1 MVATLQRI
9 IHYIS
14 GLWFIDYCDISQNI
28 HNMEE
33 QVDQPVAEIQEF
45 CPSCGAKRK
54 GDYCRKCG
62 EKRIIPERDFSIRK
76 FLNQTLWH
84 FAHFDSK
91 LLKSTWLLFSKPGF
105 LTAEW
110 IAGRRVRYMKPIQM
124 FLVASVLFYFFL
136 PTTTAHFTGPRDM
149 IEGYKKQDHVQN
161 FFHYDFEKNF
171 AEKAVLYNVSEDQLA
186 KEFVELAAE
195 RSKTWLFVLI
205 PVWGACIFLFF
216 RRKIPWIVPHLI
228 FAMHALT
235 FYILLDLSIH
245 PVMYLLDITYGGK
258 YIFMFLMLT
267 FPVYQALA
275 ARRVYGST
283 WPVTIINT
291 TGVAAC
297 FTFLILM
304 YRQVVTISV
313 VAML

>member
-1 MVATLQRI
+1 MV
-9 IHYIS
+9 
-14 GLWFIDYCDISQNI
+14 YCDISQNI

-33 QVDQPVAEIQEF
+33 QVDQPVTEIQEF

-62 EKRIIPERDFSIRK
+62 EKKIIPERDFSIRK

-91 LLKSTWLLFSKPGF
+91 LLKSVGLLFSKPGF

-110 IAGRRVRYMKPIQM
+110 ITGRRVRYMKPIQL
-124 FLVASVLFYFFL
+124 FVVAGVLFYFFL
-136 PTTTAHFTGPRDM
+136 PTTTAHFTGPWDLK
-149 IEGYKKQDHVQN
+149 EGYTTNDYFRNVFQ
-161 FFHYDFEKNF
+161 YDFEKTF
-171 AEKAVLYNVSEDQLA
+171 SEKAVRLGLSEEQLT
-186 KEFVELAAE
+186 KEIVELASE

-216 RRKIPWIVPHLI
+216 RKKIPWLAPHLI

-235 FYILLDLSIH
+235 FYILLDLSVH
-245 PVMYLLDITYGGK
+245 PVLHLIGIEYAGR
-258 YIFMFLMLT
+258 YIFLFLMLA

-275 ARRVYGST
+275 VRRVYGCS
-283 WPVTIINT
+283 WPVTIFKTAGIAT
-291 TGVAAC
+291 C
-297 FTFLILM
+297 FILLILM
-304 YRQVVTISV
+304 YRQIVTISV

>member
-84 FAHFDSK
+84 YAHFDSK
-91 LLKSTWLLFSKPGF
+91 LLKSIWLLFSKPGF

-110 IAGRRVRYMKPIQM
+110 IAGRRVGYMKPIQM

-136 PTTTAHFTGPRDM
+136 PTTTAHFTGPWDM
-149 IEGYKKQDHVQN
+149 IEGYKKHDHFQN
-161 FFHYDFEKNF
+161 IFQYDFEKAF
-171 AEKAVLYNVSEDQLA
+171 AEKAAQYNVSEEQLA
-186 KEFVELAAE
+186 KEFVALAAV

-216 RRKIPWIVPHLI
+216 RRKIPWLVPHLV

-235 FYILLDLSIH
+235 FYILLDLSVH
-245 PVMYLLDITYGGK
+245 PVLHLLGFENAGK
-258 YIFMFLMLT
+258 YIFLFLMLS

-275 ARRVYGST
+275 VHRVYGSS
-283 WPVTIINT
+283 WPLTIVKTVGID
-291 TGVAAC
+291 AC
-297 FTFLILM
+297 FILLILM
-304 YRQVVTISV
+304 YRQIVTISV